1 MELNAIRVLE
11 VLRNKDVKH
20 LHHANTVRTSC
31 TFLRDGR
38 LLARGVVEDRGLPQ
52 TPQKSDA
59 KDKKYGVWCD
69 VFLDGV
75 DIHERAAW
83 RCEYGPVLFVFD
95 IEVLG
100 TLTSVWVTKT
110 NPIRWKDGQSQS
122 DRYFASVTELEES
135 YQYGDFGKSIV
146 LRNTAGMLGMK
157 SFLEKILLDNPNRT
171 DRANVDSF
179 SQAMGALRASAQ
191 AGPLNRVAIEPR
203 ICKAGCGCPSQYVDM
218 KDADLKTLF
227 VP

>member
-1 MELNAIRVLE
+1 VELNAIRVLE
-11 VLRNKDVKH
+11 VLRNKGVKH

-59 KDKKYGVWCD
+59 KDKNYGVWCD

-75 DIHERAAW
+75 DIHERAAE
-83 RCEYGPVLFVFD
+83 RCDYGPVLFVFD
-95 IEVLG
+95 IKVLE
-100 TLTSVWVTKT
+100 TSTSVWVTKT
-110 NPIRWKDGQSQS
+110 NPIYWQNGQSQS
-122 DRYFASVTELEES
+122 GRYFASVTELDAS

-146 LRNTAGMLGMK
+146 LRNTAGMLRLK
-157 SFLEKILLDNPNRT
+157 PFLEKILLDNPNRT
-171 DRANVDSF
+171 DGTNVDLF

-191 AGPLNRVAIEPR
+191 AGPLDRVAIKAR
-203 ICKAGCGCPSQYVDM
+203 VCKSGCGCRGQYEDM

>member
-11 VLRNKDVKH
+11 VLRNKGVKH
-20 LHHANTVRTSC
+20 LNHANTVRTSC

-75 DIHERAAW
+75 DIHERAAG
-83 RCEYGPVLFVFD
+83 RCDYGPVLFVFD
-95 IEVLG
+95 IKVLE
-100 TLTSVWVTKT
+100 TSASVWVTKT
-110 NPIRWKDGQSQS
+110 NPIYWQNGQSQS
-122 DRYFASVTELEES
+122 GRYFASVTELDAN

-146 LRNTAGMLGMK
+146 LRNTAGMLRLK
-157 SFLEKILLDNPNRT
+157 PFLEKILLDNPNRT
-171 DRANVDSF
+171 DGINVDLF

-191 AGPLNRVAIEPR
+191 AGPLDRVTIKPR
-203 ICKAGCGCPSQYVDM
+203 VCKSGCGCRSQYEDM